1 MPVSANMI
9 DAMQKKYQNSMRSL
23 LSESKGGKMREFAEQ
38 AIGKGNEE
46 VVFYRLE
53 DGSVFKGELDMFN
66 SATWASNAGAVKK
79 FSTKIAYVYWS
90 HKVKEAELNSTN
102 LSPDSQFLKSGVN
115 ALKVNEDVEI
125 LNIIKATPGIK
136 TIGSTTLTIEN
147 NIKALIGT
155 AKLSILEAKEAVDV
169 PKNTAMIMNRTAYE
183 KLFSSDIAINNDFVQ
198 LSGAGGE
205 IAVRFYG
212 TTVVTFPDVSLP
224 ENAIFFVPSMSFGF
238 AAWENGTSQS
248 SQFMPWDD
256 SMWLQ
261 AKSSL
266 GAVVLDPASI
276 KKFEFKP

>member
-1 MPVSANMI
+1 MPVSANMAA
-9 DAMQKKYQNSMRSL
+9 AMQKKYQNSMRSL
-23 LSESKGGKMREFAEQ
+23 MSESKGGKMRGLAEQ

-53 DGSVFKGELDMFN
+53 DGTVFKGELDMY
-66 SATWASNAGAVKK
+66 SPTWQSTAGSVEK

-90 HKVKEAELNSTN
+90 HKVKESELNSTN

-125 LNIIKATPGIK
+125 MNIIKATTGIK
-136 TIGSTTLTIEN
+136 AIGSATKTIED
-147 NIKALIGT
+147 NIKSLIGA

-169 PKNTAMIMNRTAYE
+169 PKNTAMVMNRSAYE

-198 LSGAGGE
+198 ISGAGGE

-212 TTVVTFPDVSLP
+212 TEVITFPDINLP

-238 AAWENGTSQS
+238 AAWENGTSQN

-256 SMWLQ
+256 SMWLT

>member
-1 MPVSANMI
+1 MPVSTNMI
-9 DAMQKKYQNSMRSL
+9 NAMQVKYQNSMRSL
-23 LSESKGGKMREFAEQ
+23 LSESKGGKMRGFAEQ

-53 DGSVFKGELDMFN
+53 DGTVFKGELNMFDQA
-66 SATWASNAGAVKK
+66 SWASNAGKVRKL
-79 FSTKIAYVYWS
+79 STKISYVYWS
-90 HKVKEAELNSTN
+90 HKVKESELNSTN

-125 LNIIKATPGIK
+125 MNIIKATAGIK
-136 TIGSTTLTIEN
+136 VIGSATKTIED
-147 NIKALIGT
+147 NIKSLIGT

-169 PKNTAMIMNRTAYE
+169 PKNTAMVMNRSAYE

-198 LSGAGGE
+198 ISGAGGE

-212 TTVVTFPDVSLP
+212 TEVITFPDINLP

-238 AAWENGTSQS
+238 AAWENGTSQN

-256 SMWLQ
+256 SMWLT

>member
-1 MPVSANMI
+1 MAVSANMI

-23 LSESKGGKMREFAEQ
+23 LSESKGGKMRGFAEQ

-46 VVFYRLE
+46 VIFYRLE
-53 DGSVFKGELDMFN
+53 DGTVFKGELDMY
-66 SATWASNAGAVKK
+66 SPAWASNAGKVQK
-79 FSTKIAYVYWS
+79 FSTKINYVYWS
-90 HKVKEAELNSTN
+90 HKIKEAELNSTN

-125 LNIIKATPGIK
+125 MNIIKASTGLTPA
-136 TIGSTTLTIEN
+136 GSTATTLEG

-169 PKNTAMIMNRTAYE
+169 PKSTAMVMNRTTYQ

-198 LSGAGGE
+198 LSGSGGE
-205 IAVRFYG
+205 IAIRFYG
-212 TTVVTFPDVSLP
+212 TEVITFPDSNLP

-238 AAWENGTSQS
+238 AAWENGTSQKAE
-248 SQFMPWDD
+248 FKAWDD
-256 SMWLQ
+256 SMWLT
-261 AKSSL
+261 AKSSM